1 MGFGMY
7 PGTGWPVPTP
17 DDFPNFIQFQEDG
30 VNLGGPDADTV
41 NFTGNVSATR
51 GEGENAN
58 VVTAAV
64 AREMAAFA
72 WAIACKIQPAGAGW
86 AARNY

>member
-17 DDFPNFIQFQEDG
+17 DDFPDFIQFQEDG
-30 VNLGGPDADTV
+30 VNLGGPDADTL
-41 NFTGNVSATR
+41 NFTGNVSVTR

-58 VVTAAV
+58 VVTVDVPAMGSAV
-64 AREMAAFA
+64 APGGGGVT
-72 WAIACKIQPAGAGW
+72 K
-86 AARNY
+86 